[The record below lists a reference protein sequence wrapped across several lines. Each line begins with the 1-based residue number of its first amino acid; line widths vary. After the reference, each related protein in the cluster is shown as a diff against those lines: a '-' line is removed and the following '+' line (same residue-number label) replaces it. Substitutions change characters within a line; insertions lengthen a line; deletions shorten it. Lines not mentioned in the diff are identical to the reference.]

1 MAMASYFFVGS
12 ADEAKRNDGLE
23 EGPADRRA
31 EFYRVHGT
39 ALKPLHEQLTGQ
51 ACPSFEPAAMSE
63 DYDQLTFIFPE
74 SLVKALANVEAHD
87 MTAVIETW
95 KETSEVPY
103 DNDQDLQD
111 LLAALCRLSKLAL
124 EREEDLYLW
133 NCL

>member
-1 MAMASYFFVGS
+1 MSMASYFFVGS
-12 ADEAKRNDGLE
+12 TDEAKRNDGLE

-31 EFYRVHGT
+31 EFYRVHDI
-39 ALKPLHEQLTGQ
+39 ALEPLHVQLTGQ
-51 ACPSFEPAAMSE
+51 ACPSFEPAVMSE
-63 DYDQLTFIFPE
+63 DYDQITFIFPK
-74 SLVKALANVEAHD
+74 SLVKALADVEAHY
-87 MTAVIETW
+87 MTAVIEAW
-95 KETSEVPY
+95 KESSEVPY

>member
-1 MAMASYFFVGS
+1 MNAQRQVSSETCLFSLLQTA
-12 ADEAKRNDGLE
+12 ADPDN
-23 EGPADRRA
+23 
-31 EFYRVHGT
+31 
-39 ALKPLHEQLTGQ
+39 
-51 ACPSFEPAAMSE
+51 
-63 DYDQLTFIFPE
+63 DYDQITFIFPE
-74 SLVKALANVEAHD
+74 SLVKALADVEAHD